1 MEGKTFNKF
10 SYRFI
15 ETVPELEQM
24 ARILGG
30 EKIIGVDLEADSMY
44 HYFEKVCLIQLAT
57 ESHIFVVDPLAVK
70 NLSSF
75 RPVFAD
81 PGIRKVF
88 HGSDYDIRSL
98 YKDFGIEVNHLF
110 DTQIACK
117 FLGLRETGLEAVLR
131 TKFQVTLDKKFQK
144 KDWSARPLSLEM
156 IEYAATDGMHL
167 IPLARLL
174 ERELKDKGRLSWV
187 EEECASLSKV
197 RPNLPSSAPL
207 YFRIKGADRLDPRS
221 LAVLEALL
229 QSRSALAEKM
239 DLPPFKIL
247 GKEAIMEFVL
257 QKPLTIEELG
267 ASGILSQKQKD
278 RFGTRL
284 LAKVQEAMAMR
295 EEDLPV
301 YPRIV
306 RVKVGAAVRRRIKAL
321 KAWRETRAEDLQ
333 LEPGV
338 ILNNALVQAVAEK
351 NPRYLEDVEE
361 VPGLKKW
368 QRAVFGEDILAMLQ
382 KENRS

>member
-1 MEGKTFNKF
+1 MEGKSFNNF

-81 PGIRKVF
+81 LGIRKVF

-156 IEYAATDGMHL
+156 IEYAATDVMHL

-187 EEECASLSKV
+187 EEECAFLSKV
-197 RPNLPSSAPL
+197 RPSPPTSRPL
-207 YFRIKGADRLDPRS
+207 YFRVKGADRLDPRS
-221 LAVLEALL
+221 LAVLEAIL
-229 QSRSALAEKM
+229 QFRNARAKQV
-239 DLPPFKIL
+239 DLPPFKVL
-247 GKEAIMEFVL
+247 GNEAIMELAL
-257 QKPLTIEELG
+257 QKPLTLEGLE
-267 ASGILSQKQKD
+267 AYKILSQRQVD
-278 RFGTRL
+278 RFGMAL
-284 LAKVQEAMAMR
+284 IEEIKQAMAVP
-295 EEDLPV
+295 EESLLV
-301 YPRIV
+301 HPR
-306 RVKVGAAVRRRIKAL
+306 KPKDKMEAGARKRIKAL
-321 KAWRETRAEDLQ
+321 KTWRDARAEDLQ

-338 ILNNALVQAVAEK
+338 IFNNALIQALAEK
-351 NPRYLEDVEE
+351 NPRYLEDLGE

-368 QRAVFGEDILAMLQ
+368 QRAVFSKDILAIL
-382 KENRS
+382 NGHAF